1 MLGVSF
7 AINQFVTLMVNYHF
21 DGYWNALKG
30 YDSNGNLTNLDRFYH
45 GPSIRLTVT
54 N

>member
-30 YDSNGNLTNLDRFYH
+30 YSSNGNLTNLNRCYH
-45 GPSIRLTVT
+45 GPAFRVTVT